1 MNRIFSLFWRFCVAM
16 LGLSITTI
24 PIVLL
29 LAASSLKQKDYLL
42 EAWLTIMPSM
52 LFVSVLFTLIGKGMR
67 SSLVSTFCAALL
79 SVPLGMVVATLV
91 TVEINLPEYK
101 PVTFLSH
108 SIWILAMIV
117 IGVTILAI
125 IKTLGRVFHRL
136 VEEK

>member
-1 MNRIFSLFWRFCVAM
+1 M

-29 LAASSLKQKDYLL
+29 LAASSLKQKDSLL
-42 EAWLTIMPSM
+42 EACLTIMPSM
-52 LFVSVLFTLIGKGMR
+52 LFVSVLFTLIGRGMR

-79 SVPLGMVVATLV
+79 SAPLGMVVATLV
-91 TVEINLPEYK
+91 TVEINLSEYK

-108 SIWILAMIV
+108 SIWILSMIV